1 MEERFIYQIVADY
14 ASATPIEKAKVKMH
28 CLEEAKSLHP
38 LSADA
43 LIKQAEELLSWL
55 TQ

>member
-14 ASATPIEKAKVKMH
+14 ASATPIEKAIVKMY
-28 CLEEAKSLHP
+28 CLEEAKGLHP

-43 LIKQAEELLSWL
+43 LIKQADELLFWL